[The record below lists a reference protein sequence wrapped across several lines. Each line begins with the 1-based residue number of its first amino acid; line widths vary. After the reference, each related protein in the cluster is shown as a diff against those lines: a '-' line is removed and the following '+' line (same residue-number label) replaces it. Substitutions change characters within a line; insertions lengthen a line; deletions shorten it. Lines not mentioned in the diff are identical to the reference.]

1 MTYSS
6 PGLITFFTVNHF
18 WHILVL
24 VFLGM
29 CTSLEH
35 PDTLFIQVRGDEPSP
50 VQEPELKYA
59 AIGIGIGIFLSI
71 CFLAIKMYMIKRHIL
86 DNEQSQDSVRAF
98 SRSID
103 GESRT

>member
-1 MTYSS
+1 MLSNMRD
-6 PGLITFFTVNHF
+6 PQRHPFVITF
-18 WHILVL
+18 
-24 VFLGM
+24 VFIV
-29 CTSLEH
+29 
-35 PDTLFIQVRGDEPSP
+35 DALFIQVRGDEPSP
-50 VQEPELKYA
+50 VQEPASELKYA